1 MWYSLSWLTPMSG
14 AASRLG
20 HVTSA
25 LQGGSGWREPE
36 PTAAGVGAAGGGGV
50 APPLGA
56 DARPL
61 TDAQLREFIAQGV
74 LQLPTPE
81 LAPELHRHIYDTC
94 RGRWMESEPAG
105 RERLTRDMF
114 VEIPELAEVIGSPTL
129 RGALTDLLGPGYVQ
143 HPHRTMHVRLASTDP
158 DGSLVG
164 SDQDFHT
171 VRP

>member
-1 MWYSLSWLTPMSG
+1 MAPPSG
-14 AASRLG
+14 AD
-20 HVTSA
+20 T
-25 LQGGSGWREPE
+25 
-36 PTAAGVGAAGGGGV
+36 
-50 APPLGA
+50 
-56 DARPL
+56 RPL

-158 DGSLVG
+158 DGTLVG

-171 VRP
+171 VRR